1 MPIPLKTI
9 VCRDASYFDN
19 DNTYCLELHII
30 ALLITLLATFKA
42 KLKGFLSPKERGRGT
57 GVKEKQI
64 TADDSAKAYNYV
76 NEVNTVN
83 DVMDSGSGTT
93 NVTSEDGLD
102 ALLEK
107 EDVGNVPVCVKLRG
121 VPMTEFSED
130 RLSVIA
136 TILGT
141 PLMLD
146 SYMSDMCMQSWGW
159 SSFSRAII
167 ELRANVELK
176 DIIVLARFP
185 QLMLPVPPVPLLDG
199 TGLPD
204 GMKPAIL
211 NQQPA

>member
-1 MPIPLKTI
+1 MT
-9 VCRDASYFDN
+9 
-19 DNTYCLELHII
+19 
-30 ALLITLLATFKA
+30 
-42 KLKGFLSPKERGRGT
+42 KGFLSPKERGRGT

-93 NVTSEDGLD
+93 NVTSTLESLGNTFSKESDGLNLSPTVRNEADLAVPLESIRATSKWLMFSSEDGLD
-102 ALLEK
+102 AMLEKGPCFIRNNLLILKKWNPNVNLLK
-107 EDVGNVPVCVKLRG
+107 EDVGNVPVCAKLHG

-146 SYMSDMCMQSWGW
+146 SYMSVMCMQS
-159 SSFSRAII
+159 
-167 ELRANVELK
+167 
-176 DIIVLARFP
+176 
-185 QLMLPVPPVPLLDG
+185 
-199 TGLPD
+199 
-204 GMKPAIL
+204 
-211 NQQPA
+211 